1 MKSFPSWKK
10 RYAAFLRNREW
21 KSYIC
26 LNMEKR
32 LYHVFYLGMDKGK
45 AYEHPVPILRLKRK
59 LPIPGGAV
67 QISFAYLPEYG
78 GKSFW
83 KKNAKPWKEERLF
96 RQMQALIQQAVQ
108 EYQCWDVV
116 FAQDWKMNGS
126 DLPFC
131 LLAACLYQ
139 KRPFDT
145 VYISFGQED
154 GMYEMEQMTELL
166 IPYLPRLKQVFFVG
180 RGHRLAESMADF
192 LYEEYGMVMFYAEQV
207 PRDGICITRAET
219 WKFLDATVK
228 NGYNTLVN

>member
-1 MKSFPSWKK
+1 
-10 RYAAFLRNREW
+10 
-21 KSYIC
+21 
-26 LNMEKR
+26 MEKR

-45 AYEHPVPILRLKRK
+45 AYEYPVPILRLKRK

-67 QISFAYLPEYG
+67 QIYFAFLPEYG

-83 KKNAKPWKEERLF
+83 RKNLKPWKQEKLF
-96 RQMQALIQQAVQ
+96 RIMQELIQQAVQ
-108 EYQCWDVV
+108 ELQCWEVV
-116 FAQDWKMNGS
+116 ISPAWKMENNE
-126 DLPFC
+126 LPSC

-145 VYISFGQED
+145 VYLSFGQED

-166 IPYLPRLKQVFFVG
+166 TPYLPRLKHVYFVDKE
-180 RGHRLAESMADF
+180 HRLAESMADF
-192 LYEEYGMVMFYAEQV
+192 LYEEYGMVMFYAERV
-207 PRDGICITRAET
+207 PQDGVCVTKAET

>member
-1 MKSFPSWKK
+1 
-10 RYAAFLRNREW
+10 
-21 KSYIC
+21 
-26 LNMEKR
+26 MEKR

-67 QISFAYLPEYG
+67 QIYFAFLPEYG

-83 KKNAKPWKEERLF
+83 RKNLKPWKQEKLF
-96 RQMQALIQQAVQ
+96 RIMQELIQQAVQ
-108 EYQCWDVV
+108 ELQCWEVV
-116 FAQDWKMNGS
+116 ISPAWKMENNE
-126 DLPFC
+126 LPSC

-145 VYISFGQED
+145 VYLSFGQED

-166 IPYLPRLKQVFFVG
+166 TPYLPRLKHVYFVDKE
-180 RGHRLAESMADF
+180 HRLAESMADF
-192 LYEEYGMVMFYAEQV
+192 LYEEYGMVMFYAERV
-207 PRDGICITRAET
+207 PQDGVCVTKAET

>member
-1 MKSFPSWKK
+1 
-10 RYAAFLRNREW
+10 
-21 KSYIC
+21 
-26 LNMEKR
+26 MEKR

-67 QISFAYLPEYG
+67 QIYFAFLPEYG
-78 GKSFW
+78 GKSIW
-83 KKNAKPWKEERLF
+83 RKNLKPWKQEKLF
-96 RQMQALIQQAVQ
+96 RIMQELIQQAVQ
-108 EYQCWDVV
+108 ELQCWEVV
-116 FAQDWKMNGS
+116 ISPAWKMENNE
-126 DLPFC
+126 LPSC

-145 VYISFGQED
+145 VYLSFGQED

-166 IPYLPRLKQVFFVG
+166 TPYLPRLKHVYFVDKE
-180 RGHRLAESMADF
+180 HRLAESMADF
-192 LYEEYGMVMFYAEQV
+192 LYEEYGMVMFYAERV
-207 PRDGICITRAET
+207 PQDGVCVTKAET